1 MDAITFIKERKRLCA
16 TYSGCAVCP
25 VFRDNDT
32 CLFSATNGGTPDEQ
46 VKILSV
52 WIDNHP
58 RKTRQDV
65 FLEQYPEAE
74 IDLNG
79 LLAVCPAPIF
89 RSHRHAKGGCS
100 DFHKKCDDCRREFWT
115 QEVK

>member
-1 MDAITFIKERKRLCA
+1 MDAVKFIEERKRLCSM
-16 TYSGCAVCP
+16 YSGCTKCP

-52 WIDNHP
+52 WAADHP
-58 RKTRQDV
+58 RKTRQSV

-74 IDLNG
+74 VDLNG
-79 LLAVCPAPIF
+79 ILTMCPKRISAELRDRHKFNDCIKLLCSNC
-89 RSHRHAKGGCS
+89 RS
-100 DFHKKCDDCRREFWT
+100 EFWS
-115 QEVK
+115 QGVE